1 MIEIE
6 RTLEVTAELLQAFGR
21 LMPQLTSF
29 SLAPG
34 REILEAIVT
43 DPDSGLFV
51 ARDVQAGIV
60 GSATLACF
68 VTPTGRHAWIED
80 VIVDEAW
87 RGHGIGEA
95 LTRACI
101 ERAREMGLKE
111 VNLTSRPSREAANRL
126 YQRMGFQR
134 RETNIYRYPL
144 K

>member
-6 RTLEVTAELLQAFGR
+6 RALEVTAELLQAFEK

-29 SLAPG
+29 SPLPG
-34 REILEAIVT
+34 REILEAIVYN
-43 DPDSGLFV
+43 PDSSLFV
-51 ARDVQAGIV
+51 ARDSQAGVV
-60 GSATLACF
+60 GSATLAGF

-87 RGHGIGEA
+87 RGQGIGEA

-134 RETNIYRYPL
+134 RETNVYRFPL